1 MSLKRIG
8 IIGGTGLYEIEGF
21 KNIERVHIKTPFGE
35 PSDEL
40 VIGEMEGRSVVFLPR
55 HGSGHRFLPSEINYR
70 ANIWALKSV
79 GVEWIISISA
89 VGSLK
94 EEIKPLDIV
103 LVDQFVDRTYARKS
117 TFFGNSIVAH
127 IMFAHPVCENLRKII
142 FQAYTKKIENTNVHW
157 GGTYLNMEGPAFSTK
172 AESNIYR
179 SLGIDV
185 IGMTNLTEAKLARE
199 AEICYA
205 TLAMVTDYDC
215 WIENDPESMVNVEMI
230 MKNLNINTENAKKI
244 VRDTIIKIPENRSCE
259 CKDAL
264 KTAIITQREKIE
276 SETIKKL
283 APIIGKYIN
292 DDAIIV

>member
-35 PSDEL
+35 PSGEL

-94 EEIKPLDIV
+94 EDIKPLDIV

-127 IMFAHPVCENLRKII
+127 IMFAHPVCEDLRKII
-142 FQAYTKKIENTNVHW
+142 FQACPKKIENTNVHW

-264 KTAIITQREKIE
+264 KTAIITQREKIK

-283 APIIGKYIN
+283 APIIGKYIS
-292 DDAIIV
+292 DDSIIV